1 MGRNSFLLKPQHA
14 EAVSENSPQTV
25 TDELSSEIS
34 VIYLKLKTAA
44 MHEI

>member
-1 MGRNSFLLKPQHA
+1 MGSNSFLLKPQHA
-14 EAVSENSPQTV
+14 EAVSENSPQIA
-25 TDELSSEIS
+25 TDEPSSEIS

>member
-1 MGRNSFLLKPQHA
+1 MGHNSFLLKPQRV
-14 EAVSENSPQTV
+14 EAASENSPQIV
-25 TDELSSEIS
+25 TEIS